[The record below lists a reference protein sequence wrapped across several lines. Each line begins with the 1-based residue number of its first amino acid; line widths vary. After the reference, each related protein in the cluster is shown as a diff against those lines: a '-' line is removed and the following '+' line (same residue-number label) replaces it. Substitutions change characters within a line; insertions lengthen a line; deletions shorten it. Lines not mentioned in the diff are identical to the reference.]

1 MVDASAQPVAC
12 NFRSFESM
20 DYESRDLTDSILL
33 TNVGEQD
40 EDGFYATL
48 HPEKAIYLHCRN
60 LDIDIRNI
68 HLVIEGYREGA
79 PIPYYTVTP
88 VISDAGNQNSY
99 TCPQKL
105 IYTHADT
112 TAYIPMNPSGNCS
125 YVRLEIKGSIDR
137 FAVRALT
144 CNTPRPFDFS
154 VLRFA
159 LVLLALCIGY
169 ALRPRSP
176 LYRTTMEEFGLRHRL
191 ITLGTA
197 GGFCLLLFA
206 VIASR
211 GGFLSLMAPWQ
222 AQYQHLA
229 DAFLNGQ
236 LHLFRETPP
245 DS

>member
-68 HLVIEGYREGA
+68 DIRNIHLVIEGYREGA

-99 TCPQKL
+99 TLWLQIISLVCFLMKKPESA
-105 IYTHADT
+105 HA
-112 TAYIPMNPSGNCS
+112 A
-125 YVRLEIKGSIDR
+125 
-137 FAVRALT
+137 
-144 CNTPRPFDFS
+144 
-154 VLRFA
+154 A
-159 LVLLALCIGY
+159 LVMMRTSLLK
-169 ALRPRSP
+169 PR
-176 LYRTTMEEFGLRHRL
+176 RL
-191 ITLGTA
+191 WQLE
-197 GGFCLLLFA
+197 LF
-206 VIASR
+206 
-211 GGFLSLMAPWQ
+211 
-222 AQYQHLA
+222 
-229 DAFLNGQ
+229 
-236 LHLFRETPP
+236 
-245 DS
+245 